1 MRFSLIPLALI
12 IIPIAEIAAFIVIG
26 DAIGVLPTLA
36 MVLVTAVIGSALL
49 RWQGIGI
56 LNRIRMETDA
66 GRIPGRDLVHGA
78 MILVAG
84 VLLLTPGF
92 VTDTLGF
99 LLFVPAIRDGAWKL
113 LKDKITIVG
122 SRTVFTGAGGPR
134 GPSAGPRGGPGGA
147 RGQGPVF
154 DLDESDYR
162 DDGPR
167 RPNPDSPWREDGQ
180 TIENRADSRSGSEP
194 DR

>member
-36 MVLVTAVIGSALL
+36 MVLVTAIIGSALL

-122 SRTVFTGAGGPR
+122 SRTVFTGPGASGPR
-134 GPSAGPRGGPGGA
+134 GARGGPGA
-147 RGQGPVF
+147 RGGQGPVF
-154 DLDESDYR
+154 DLDENDYH
-162 DDGPR
+162 DESPR
-167 RPNPDSPWREDGQ
+167 RPNPDSPWRDDGK
-180 TIENRADSRSGSEP
+180 TIENRPDSGSKD
-194 DR
+194 DRNR

>member
-12 IIPIAEIAAFIVIG
+12 VIPIAEIAAFIVIG

-36 MVLVTAVIGSALL
+36 LVLVTAIIGSALL

-84 VLLLTPGF
+84 VLLLTPPG
-92 VTDTLGF
+92 TAREQADRPRLTSPSPKRRRLICIG
-99 LLFVPAIRDGAWKL
+99 LL
-113 LKDKITIVG
+113 T
-122 SRTVFTGAGGPR
+122 S
-134 GPSAGPRGGPGGA
+134 
-147 RGQGPVF
+147 
-154 DLDESDYR
+154 
-162 DDGPR
+162 
-167 RPNPDSPWREDGQ
+167 
-180 TIENRADSRSGSEP
+180 
-194 DR
+194 